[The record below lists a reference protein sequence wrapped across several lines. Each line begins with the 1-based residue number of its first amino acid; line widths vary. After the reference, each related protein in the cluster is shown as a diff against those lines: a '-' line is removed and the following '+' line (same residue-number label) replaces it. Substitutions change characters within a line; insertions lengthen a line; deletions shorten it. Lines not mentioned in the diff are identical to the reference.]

1 MTALASKQLGLT
13 LSVPR
18 VTKINFL
25 LTISMY
31 NQVERLRE
39 LTKWSLKKNALSF
52 KQIFSTTFSR
62 KCMEANQENLYV
74 DLGSERVK
82 AYELDCKQSV
92 SKQGTQVWEETHH
105 FFLVVPVFLLMLN
118 SWRLLSWEHFLCW
131 LLVPAGLLIVTVAVE
146 RLSIAFTANSKRVNL
161 YHMTKFSIYLIY
173 CYCSL

>member
-31 NQVERLRE
+31 NQVERLGE
-39 LTKWSLKKNALSF
+39 LTEWSLKKNALIF

-62 KCMEANQENLYV
+62 KYMEANQENLYV

-82 AYELDCKQSV
+82 VGVCVK
-92 SKQGTQVWEETHH
+92 
-105 FFLVVPVFLLMLN
+105 LM
-118 SWRLLSWEHFLCW
+118 S
-131 LLVPAGLLIVTVAVE
+131 
-146 RLSIAFTANSKRVNL
+146 
-161 YHMTKFSIYLIY
+161 
-173 CYCSL
+173 